1 MLCLTTPTS
10 SVLIIEPALSVTTC
24 LFFYCNHLLR
34 HPTLR
39 LLTVFVAGIMCP
51 RHQLWQFSGR
61 LCRPLIILGAVPS
74 SSSTTSSFSF
84 APLHFLW
91 LLTRIILSLAQLQLW
106 QSSVVP
112 SCPPILAAVPLNTT
126 LNLLS
131 ILWVTSSNLLLLLLL
146 VVVLINGSEIK
157 TNTGLTVLSTTV
169 LCLLQAHILK

>member
-1 MLCLTTPTS
+1 VLCWTTLTS

-24 LFFYCNHLLR
+24 LFLYCNRLLR
-34 HPTLR
+34 HPTLQ
-39 LLTVFVAGIMCP
+39 LLTVFVAGITCP

-74 SSSTTSSFSF
+74 SSSSSSTTSSSFSF

-91 LLTRIILSLAQLQLW
+91 LLTRIILSHSQLQLW

-112 SCPPILAAVPLNTT
+112 SCPPILADVPLDTT
-126 LNLLS
+126 LNFLS

-146 VVVLINGSEIK
+146 VVVLIN
-157 TNTGLTVLSTTV
+157 
-169 LCLLQAHILK
+169 